1 MAGSTDTDPAVALY
15 FHVRIDDVDLGQFT
29 TCDGLSMDVVTEERI
44 EGGNNGYVWKLPVRI
59 TFSNVRFTRPIS
71 AESIKVAKWLAGLA
85 KGVKRTSAEIVALT
99 PQGARLVTWHL
110 SGVIP
115 VKWTGPSFSAESPKV
130 AEETLE
136 IAHNGFTLEAA

>member
-1 MAGSTDTDPAVALY
+1 MAGDTDPAVALY
-15 FHVRIDDVDLGQFT
+15 FHVRIDDVDLGEFMS
-29 TCDGLSMDVVTEERI
+29 CDGLAMDVVTEERV

-59 TFSNVRFTRPIS
+59 TFSNIRFRRPIS
-71 AESIKVAKWLAGLA
+71 PESIKVAKWLAGLA

-99 PQGARLVTWHL
+99 PQGDRLVTWHL
-110 SGVIP
+110 TGVIP